1 MERTYFSVSLVGP
14 SHPQHE
20 VDPSVLLCV
29 LLYPCKPSL
38 CFPRANVSDF
48 VLSWRGICLFLLEAV
63 ADMLL
68 CNNYA
73 AALRAPLLMEE
84 WFQCAQ

>member
-14 SHPQHE
+14 SHRQHE
-20 VDPSVLLCV
+20 ADPSVLLCV
-29 LLYPCKPSL
+29 MLYPDKPSF

-48 VLSWRGICLFLLEAV
+48 VLPWRGICLFLLEAL

-68 CNNYA
+68 CTNYA
-73 AALRAPLLMEE
+73 GHLGLH
-84 WFQCAQ
+84 C

>member
-1 MERTYFSVSLVGP
+1 MERTYFSVALVGP

-20 VDPSVLLCV
+20 GDPSVLLHV
-29 LLYPCKPSL
+29 MPYPCKSSL
-38 CFPRANVSDF
+38 CFPRANMSDF
-48 VLSWRGICLFLLEAV
+48 VLPWRGICLCLLEAV
-63 ADMLL
+63 AGMLL

-73 AALRAPLLMEE
+73 AALRVPLLMEA

>member
-20 VDPSVLLCV
+20 ADPSELLCAM
-29 LLYPCKPSL
+29 LYPHKPSL
-38 CFPRANVSDF
+38 CFPRANVPDF
-48 VLSWRGICLFLLEAV
+48 VLGWRGIGLFLLEAAV
-63 ADMLL
+63 DMLL

-73 AALRAPLLMEE
+73 GAPRAPLLMEE
-84 WFQCAQ
+84 WFQCVQ